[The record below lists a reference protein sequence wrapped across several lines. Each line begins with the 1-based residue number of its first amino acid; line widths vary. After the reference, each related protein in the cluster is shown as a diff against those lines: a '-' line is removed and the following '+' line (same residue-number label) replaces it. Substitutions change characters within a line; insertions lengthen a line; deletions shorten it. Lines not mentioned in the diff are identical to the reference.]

1 MDKLDRDE
9 FEKQGVWIVVRM
21 LLIQRVCI
29 LLCRILR
36 V

>member
-9 FEKQGVWIVVRM
+9 VEKQGVWIAIQM

-29 LLCRILR
+29 LLCRIL
-36 V
+36 